1 MRTLLI
7 VTLIFFT
14 SNLSAQ
20 TKKVLFEEF
29 TGTGCGNC
37 PEGHYKID
45 NLMNTYPNVIGVGLH
60 TYNASDAMS
69 LPEIDTIGQAYAP
82 GAAPMAGTDRIY
94 SGGSVAHTWSVWESD
109 IQTRLAESPKLSV
122 SLDVTWN
129 NSSRLIS
136 AIITCDMLQNLP
148 NGDYRFNLY
157 VVEDSVT
164 GTGSGYDQT
173 SYYDSNTSTPF
184 FGLGNPIVGYV
195 HRYVARAILPN
206 SWGQGGIIS
215 SSPLT
220 GESFSTP
227 INYTLP
233 ASYDEQKIE
242 LVAFISKHTS
252 NHQGDEIY
260 NAEKAPLIDGPVGIV
275 TLSQETGFDVY
286 PNPSVGTVFLDG
298 KTNGKIRLSNSIGKT
313 VMIIDLKKG
322 TNSIDL
328 SSLPK
333 GIYYANMITGSSSI
347 TRKIILN

>member
-1 MRTLLI
+1 MRILLI
-7 VTLIFFT
+7 VILFFIT

-37 PEGHYKID
+37 PEGHYKMD
-45 NLMNTYPNVIGVGLH
+45 NLMNTYPNLIGVGLH
-60 TYNASDAMS
+60 TYNSNDAMFF
-69 LPEIDTIGQAYAP
+69 PEIDTIGQAYAP
-82 GAAPMAGTDRIY
+82 GAPMAGTDRIF
-94 SGGSVAHTWSVWESD
+94 SGSWVAQIWTTWESD

-122 SLDVTWN
+122 SLDVTWSS
-129 NSSRLIS
+129 SSRLIS

-164 GTGSGYDQT
+164 GIGSGYDQT
-173 SYYDSNTSTPF
+173 SFYDSNSSLPF

-195 HRYVARAILPN
+195 HRHVARAILPN

-220 GESFSTP
+220 GESFSTT

-242 LVAFISKHTS
+242 LVAFISKYTS
-252 NHQGDEIY
+252 NHQGDEVY
-260 NAEKAPLIDGPVGIV
+260 NAEKAPLIDETVGIA
-275 TLSQETGFDVY
+275 TLSQEAGFEVY
-286 PNPSVGTVFLDG
+286 PNPSDGTVYLDG
-298 KTNGKIRLSNSIGKT
+298 KTNGKIILYNSTGKT
-313 VMIIDLKKG
+313 VMTIDLKKG

-333 GIYYANMITGSSSI
+333 GIYYANMITKSSST

>member
-1 MRTLLI
+1 MRTLLL
-7 VTLIFFT
+7 VTLLLATF
-14 SNLSAQ
+14 SLSAQ

-29 TGTGCGNC
+29 TGTACGNC
-37 PEGHYKID
+37 PEGHYIMD
-45 NLMNTYPNVIGVGLH
+45 GLLDTYPNLIGVGLH
-60 TYNASDAMS
+60 TYNSNDAMFF
-69 LPEIDTIGQAYAP
+69 PEIDTIGQAYAP
-82 GAAPMAGTDRIY
+82 GAPMAGTDRIY
-94 SGGSVAHTWSVWESD
+94 SGGYVAQTWSVWESD

-129 NSSRLIS
+129 SSSRLIS
-136 AIITCDMLQNLP
+136 TIITCDMLQNLP

-157 VVEDSVT
+157 IVEDSVT

-173 SYYDSNTSTPF
+173 SYYDSDPSLPF

-195 HRYVARAILPN
+195 HRHVARAILPN

-220 GESFSTP
+220 GESFSTT

-242 LVAFISKHTS
+242 LVAFISKYTS
-252 NHQGDEIY
+252 NHQGDEVY
-260 NAEKAPLIDGPVGIV
+260 NAEKAPLIDGAVGIA

-286 PNPSVGTVFLDG
+286 PNPSDGTVFLDG
-298 KTNGKIRLSNSIGKT
+298 KTNGKIRLSNSTGKT

-333 GIYYANMITGSSSI
+333 GIYYANMITESSSI

>member
-1 MRTLLI
+1 MRTLLL
-7 VTLIFFT
+7 VTLLLATF
-14 SNLSAQ
+14 SLSAQ

-29 TGTGCGNC
+29 TGTACGNC
-37 PEGHYKID
+37 PKGHYIMD
-45 NLMNTYPNVIGVGLH
+45 NLLDTYPNVIGVGLH
-60 TYNASDAMS
+60 TYNSNDAMFF
-69 LPEIDTIGQAYAP
+69 PEIDTIGQAYTP
-82 GAAPMAGTDRIY
+82 GAPMAGTDRIF
-94 SGGSVAHTWSVWESD
+94 SGSSVAQAWSTWESD

-129 NSSRLIS
+129 SSSRLIS

-173 SYYDSNTSTPF
+173 SYYDSDSTLPF

-195 HRYVARAILPN
+195 HKHVARAILPN

-220 GESFSTP
+220 GESFSTT

-242 LVAFISKHTS
+242 LVAFISKYTS
-252 NHQGDEIY
+252 NHQGDEVF
-260 NAEKAPLIDGPVGIV
+260 NAEKAPLIDGSIGIA
-275 TLSQETGFDVY
+275 TLSQETGFEVY
-286 PNPSVGTVFLDG
+286 PNPSDGTVYLDV
-298 KTNGKIRLSNSIGKT
+298 KTNGKIRLSDSTGKT
-313 VMIIDLKKG
+313 VMTIDLKKG

-333 GIYYANMITGSSSI
+333 GIYFANMITKSSST
-347 TRKIILN
+347 TRKIVVK

>member
-1 MRTLLI
+1 MRTLLL
-7 VTLIFFT
+7 VTLLLAT
-14 SNLSAQ
+14 SSLSAQ

-29 TGTGCGNC
+29 TGTACGNC
-37 PEGHYKID
+37 PEGHYIMD
-45 NLMNTYPNVIGVGLH
+45 GLLDTYPNVIGVGLH
-60 TYNASDAMS
+60 TYNSNDAMFF
-69 LPEIDTIGQAYAP
+69 PEIDTIGQAYAP
-82 GAAPMAGTDRIY
+82 GAPMAGTDRMF
-94 SGGSVAHTWSVWESD
+94 SGSSVAQVWTTWESD

-129 NSSRLIS
+129 SSSRLIS
-136 AIITCDMLQNLP
+136 TIITCDMLQNLP

-157 VVEDSVT
+157 IVEDSVK

-173 SYYDSNTSTPF
+173 SFYDSDPNLPF

-195 HRYVARAILPN
+195 HRHVARAILPN

-220 GESFSTP
+220 GESFSTT

-242 LVAFISKHTS
+242 LVAFISKYTP
-252 NHQGDEIY
+252 NHQGDEVY
-260 NAEKAPLIDGPVGIV
+260 NAEKAPLIDESVGIA

-286 PNPSVGTVFLDG
+286 PNPSDGTVYLNV
-298 KTNGKIRLSNSIGKT
+298 KSNGKIRLSNSTGKT
-313 VMIIDLKKG
+313 VMTIDLKKG

-333 GIYYANMITGSSSI
+333 GIYYANMITKSSSTI
-347 TRKIILN
+347 RKIVLK

>member
-1 MRTLLI
+1 MRTLLL
-7 VTLIFFT
+7 VTLLLATF
-14 SNLSAQ
+14 SLSAQ

-37 PEGHYKID
+37 PEGHYIMD
-45 NLMNTYPNVIGVGLH
+45 GLLDTYPNVIGVGLH
-60 TYNASDAMS
+60 TYNASDAMFI
-69 LPEIDTIGQAYAP
+69 PEIDTIGQEYA
-82 GAAPMAGTDRIY
+82 GGAPMAGTDRIF
-94 SGGSVAHTWSVWESD
+94 SGSSVAQIWTTWESD
-109 IQTRLAESPKLSV
+109 IQNRLAESPKLSV

-129 NSSRLIS
+129 SSSRLIS

-173 SYYDSNTSTPF
+173 SFYDSNSSSPF

-195 HRYVARAILPN
+195 HRHVARAILPN

-220 GESFSTP
+220 GESFSTT

-242 LVAFISKHTS
+242 LVAFISKYTS
-252 NHQGDEIY
+252 NHQGDEVY
-260 NAEKAPLIDGPVGIV
+260 NAEKAPLIDGTVGIA
-275 TLSQETGFDVY
+275 TLSQEAGFEVY
-286 PNPSVGTVFLDG
+286 PNPSDGTVYLDG
-298 KTNGKIRLSNSIGKT
+298 KTNGKIILSNSTGKT
-313 VMIIDLKKG
+313 VMTIDLKKG

-333 GIYYANMITGSSSI
+333 GIYYANMITKSSST

>member
-1 MRTLLI
+1 MRILLI
-7 VTLIFFT
+7 VILFFIT

-37 PEGHYKID
+37 PEGHYKMD
-45 NLMNTYPNVIGVGLH
+45 NLMNTYPNLIGVGLH
-60 TYNASDAMS
+60 TYNSNDAMFF
-69 LPEIDTIGQAYAP
+69 PEIDTIGQAYAP
-82 GAAPMAGTDRIY
+82 GAPMAGTDRIF
-94 SGGSVAHTWSVWESD
+94 SGSWVAQIWTTWESD

-164 GTGSGYDQT
+164 GIGSGYDQT
-173 SYYDSNTSTPF
+173 SFYDSNSSLPF

-195 HRYVARAILPN
+195 HRHVARAILPN

-220 GESFSTP
+220 GESFSTT

-242 LVAFISKHTS
+242 LVAFISKYTS
-252 NHQGDEIY
+252 NHQGDEVY
-260 NAEKAPLIDGPVGIV
+260 NAEKAPLIDETVGIA
-275 TLSQETGFDVY
+275 TLSQEAGFEVY
-286 PNPSVGTVFLDG
+286 PNPSDGTVYLDG
-298 KTNGKIRLSNSIGKT
+298 KTNGKIILYNSTGKT
-313 VMIIDLKKG
+313 VMTIDLKKG

-333 GIYYANMITGSSSI
+333 GIYYANMITKSSST